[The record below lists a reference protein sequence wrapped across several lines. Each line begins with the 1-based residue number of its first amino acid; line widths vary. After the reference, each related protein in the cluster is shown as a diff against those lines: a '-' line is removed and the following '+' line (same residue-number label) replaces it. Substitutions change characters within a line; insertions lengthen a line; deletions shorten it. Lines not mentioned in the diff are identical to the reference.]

1 MKRVALFT
9 FLMLLINVV
18 VAFAAAGPGKSEF
31 DKWAKNAKLAGYS
44 YGGVEQ
50 TDPGVYMAGWMSSK
64 GEVLGVHLHP
74 IASFKSFQQVI
85 NKKKPQSFSYKG
97 MPAVYTDGTGFGQI
111 AIKYE
116 KSGKVISISQM
127 GQSAQPK
134 GLSKAE
140 LIKILDAMK
149 PESFL
154 K

>member
-9 FLMLLINVV
+9 CMMLLFSVI
-18 VAFAAAGPGKSEF
+18 AFAAGPDKSAF
-31 DKWAKNAKLAGYS
+31 DKWAKAVKLSGYS
-44 YGGVEQ
+44 YGGVDQ

-64 GEVLGVHLHP
+64 GDVLGVHLHP
-74 IASFKSFQQVI
+74 ATSFKSFQQVV
-85 NKKKPQSFSYKG
+85 NKKKPESFTYKG
-97 MPAVYTDGTGFGQI
+97 MPAVYSDGTGFGSI

-127 GQSAQPK
+127 GQAAQAK

-140 LIKILDAMK
+140 LTKLLDVMK
-149 PESFL
+149 PELFL